1 MIYLL
6 PQFHALVATRLS
18 NLLVRSDLGVLD
30 LPIVS
35 GTPWWFLWLAWGTR
49 RLYFCRLYPSM
60 IGFSFLSIR
69 VYVVPFSSFFPEAVS
84 AQVWDP
90 CKRIVSVVALKS
102 MIFRLFSQERSI
114 SLIPFWTL
122 GLPEGILSNHPC
134 LSVRVSVRV
143 SIFKYLKRQFI
154 SGHIHQSL

>member
-60 IGFSFLSIR
+60 IGFFFLSIR
-69 VYVVPFSSFFPEAVS
+69 VYVLPFSSFFPEAVS

-102 MIFRLFSQERSI
+102 MIFRLSSI
-114 SLIPFWTL
+114 LLFQ
-122 GLPEGILSNHPC
+122 ILSIL
-134 LSVRVSVRV
+134 LSDFHANASLALM
-143 SIFKYLKRQFI
+143 SLWEAIIQKIFPNNKNASQNDNEILKI
-154 SGHIHQSL
+154 C